1 VHHKFQKNNIFHK
14 FLGKT
19 LKKDLYRILLFGSI
33 FLILFAIGSYIFLDY
48 AITVDFENIKE
59 NPNYLQSE
67 IKNKIFIFITFILII
82 FFLFAYV
89 FVKNIKV
96 ELQKIDKYLYKIS
109 KKKYGQ
115 FIDLTLSDE
124 FRQIGEKLEFT
135 IERLYKLNR
144 KKRKYNAK
152 LKLANYQQE
161 KLLGAISHE
170 LKNPM
175 SSIIGYSQILKE
187 ELGNMGIEETYIK
200 FIDKIISNGKRSDE
214 LLNRLRLAVQL
225 ENNKF
230 ELKYEVFNLPNLIT
244 RIVLNQKKEWQNRNI
259 EQKYSKYEIYADQ
272 VLIEL
277 VVTNLIE
284 NALKYSDGDVFVS
297 IDKDHIRVQDFGI
310 GIKDNDLSNVTKRF
324 YRVDNN
330 THQQSMGLGLA
341 IVSYIL
347 KLHNL
352 TLQIE
357 SEVGKG
363 SVFSVDLTPVKHKEL
378 PQQLETIST
387 PL

>member
-1 VHHKFQKNNIFHK
+1 
-14 FLGKT
+14 
-19 LKKDLYRILLFGSI
+19 
-33 FLILFAIGSYIFLDY
+33 
-48 AITVDFENIKE
+48 
-59 NPNYLQSE
+59 
-67 IKNKIFIFITFILII
+67 
-82 FFLFAYV
+82 
-89 FVKNIKV
+89 
-96 ELQKIDKYLYKIS
+96 
-109 KKKYGQ
+109 
-115 FIDLTLSDE
+115 
-124 FRQIGEKLEFT
+124 
-135 IERLYKLNR
+135 
-144 KKRKYNAK
+144 
-152 LKLANYQQE
+152 
-161 KLLGAISHE
+161 
-170 LKNPM
+170 M

>member
-1 VHHKFQKNNIFHK
+1 VHHKFKNKIFHK

-33 FLILFAIGSYIFLDY
+33 FLILFTIGSYIFLDY

-59 NPNYLQSE
+59 NPNYLKSE
-67 IKNKIFIFITFILII
+67 IENKIFIFLTSVLII

-89 FVKNIKV
+89 FVKNIKI

-175 SSIIGYSQILKE
+175 SSIIGYSQILKD
-187 ELGNMGIEETYIK
+187 ELGKLGIEETYLK
-200 FIDKIISNGKRSDE
+200 FIDKVISNGKRSDE

-230 ELKYEVFNLPNLIT
+230 ELKYSIFDLSNVIDVV
-244 RIVLNQKKEWQNRNI
+244 IKNQKKEWQNRNI
-259 EQKYSKYEIYADQ
+259 DTKYSEYEIYADK

-284 NALKYSDGDVFVS
+284 NALKYSDGDIFVS
-297 IDKDHIRVQDFGI
+297 IDGNHIRVQDFGI
-310 GIKDNDLSNVTKRF
+310 GIGGNDLSNVTKRF

-352 TLQIE
+352 VLEIE

-363 SVFSVDLTPVKHKEL
+363 SIFSINLIPIKHKEL
-378 PQQLETIST
+378 PKQLETIST
-387 PL
+387 PT

>member
-1 VHHKFQKNNIFHK
+1 
-14 FLGKT
+14 

-33 FLILFAIGSYIFLDY
+33 FLLIFTVGSYILLDY
-48 AITVDFENIKE
+48 AITVDFENIKD
-59 NPNYLQSE
+59 NPDYLKSE
-67 IKNKIFIFITFILII
+67 IENKIFIFLTLILII
-82 FFLFAYV
+82 FFLFAYI
-89 FVKNIKV
+89 FVKNIKI

-109 KKKYGQ
+109 KKRYGQ

-124 FRQIGEKLEFT
+124 FRLIGEKLEYA
-135 IERLYKLNR
+135 IEKLHKLNK

-175 SSIIGYSQILKE
+175 SSIIGYSQLLREELKE
-187 ELGNMGIEETYIK
+187 NGVDEVYLK
-200 FIDKIISNGKRSDE
+200 FIDKIINNGKRSDE
-214 LLNRLRLAVQL
+214 LLNRLRIAVQL

-230 ELKYEVFNLPNLIT
+230 ELKYSVFDLAEVID
-244 RIVLNQKKEWQNRNI
+244 IVVLNQKRDWQNRSI
-259 EQKYSKYEIYADQ
+259 EKKYNEYNIYADR

-277 VVTNLIE
+277 IMVNLIE
-284 NALKYSDGDVFVS
+284 NALKYSDGDIVIS
-297 IDKDHIRVQDFGI
+297 LDENHIRVRDFGV
-310 GIKDNDLSNVTKRF
+310 GIEENNLSNVTKRF
-324 YRVDNN
+324 YRVDLN

-347 KLHNL
+347 KLHSL
-352 TLQIE
+352 SLEIE

-363 SVFSVDLTPVKHKEL
+363 STFSIDLTPIKHKEL
-378 PQQLETIST
+378 PKQLETIST